1 MPYTSDVHV
10 DQALTTLS
18 VSYKNAELIYDQV
31 LPAIPVEKRSD
42 LYFVYGREQFRK
54 LDDLVRPGSVSPEWE
69 RTISRES
76 FNCERHAQK
85 QLITDA
91 ERRLSDN
98 PLQPDADTT
107 EFLTDRVQNQREYNV
122 ISLVTDPSQVTNN
135 LTLSGTS
142 QWSDYVNS
150 APLTNI
156 KNARLVARFGALR
169 EANNFTTSLDVAL
182 ALSDHPSVKDL
193 IKYTSPGNIGNSGLP
208 NVIRGLQVNVAGAFI
223 DTSNPGQTATF
234 AAAWGRNALIHYTNP
249 APGGLK
255 TITFGATF
263 EAPDD
268 TTGVRGFSVVKW
280 RDENRHGD
288 YVECAST
295 YALKLIAPTAAYL
308 YLAAV
313 AP

>member
-1 MPYTSDVHV
+1 MPWAPDVHI

-18 VSYKNAELIYDQV
+18 ISYKNPDLIYERV
-31 LPAIPVEKRSD
+31 MPSIPVDKRSD
-42 LYFVYGREQFRK
+42 LYFIYGREQFRK

-69 RTISRES
+69 RTISRDS
-76 FNCERHAQK
+76 YNAERHAQK

-107 EFLTDRVQNQREYNV
+107 EFLTDRVMNQREFNT
-122 ISLVTDPSQVTNN
+122 ISLVTDPTQVPNN

-150 APLTNI
+150 APLSNI
-156 KNARLVARFGALR
+156 KNGRLIARFGALR
-169 EANNFTTSLDVAL
+169 EANVFTMSLDVGLGL
-182 ALSDHPSVKDL
+182 ADHPSIKDL
-193 IKYTSPGNIGNSGLP
+193 IKYTSPGNISSAGLP
-208 NVIRGLQVNVAGAFI
+208 NVIRGLQVAIAGAYI
-223 DTSNPGQTATF
+223 DTSNPGQTPSM
-234 AAAWGRNALIHYTNP
+234 AAAWGKNALIHYTNP

-268 TTGVRGFSVVKW
+268 TTGVRGFSMLKW

-288 YVECAST
+288 YVECATT

-308 YLAAV
+308 FLAAV
-313 AP
+313 A

>member
-1 MPYTSDVHV
+1 MPWAPDVHI

-18 VSYKNAELIYDQV
+18 ISYKNESLIYDRV
-31 LPAIPVEKRSD
+31 LPAIPVDKRSD
-42 LYFVYGREQFRK
+42 LYFIYGREQFRK

-69 RTISRES
+69 RTISRDS
-76 FNCERHAQK
+76 YNCERHAQK

-107 EFLTDRVQNQREYNV
+107 EFLTDRVMNQREFNT
-122 ISLVTDPSQVTNN
+122 ISLVTDSTQVPNN

-156 KNARLVARFGALR
+156 KNGRLIARFGALR
-169 EANNFTTSLDVAL
+169 EANMMTMSLDVAL
-182 ALSDHPSVKDL
+182 GLADHPSVKDL
-193 IKYTSPGNIGNSGLP
+193 IKYTSPGNISSSGLP
-208 NVIRGLQVNVAGAFI
+208 NVIRGLQVNVAGAYI
-223 DTSNPGQTATF
+223 DTSNPGQTPSFATV
-234 AAAWGRNALIHYTNP
+234 WGKNALIHYTNP

-255 TITFGATF
+255 TITFGASF

-268 TTGVRGFSVVKW
+268 TTGVRGFSMMKW
-280 RDENRHGD
+280 RDEARHGD
-288 YVECAST
+288 YVECANT
-295 YALKLIAPTAAYL
+295 YTLKLIAPTAAYL
-308 YLAAV
+308 FLAAV
-313 AP
+313 A